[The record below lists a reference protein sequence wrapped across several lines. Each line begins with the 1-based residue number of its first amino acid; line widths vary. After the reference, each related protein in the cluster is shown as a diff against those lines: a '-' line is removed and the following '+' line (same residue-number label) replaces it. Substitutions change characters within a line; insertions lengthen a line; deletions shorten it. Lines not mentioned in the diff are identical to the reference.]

1 MDRERS
7 VSTLFIDLSDT
18 LVSDFDL
25 PDLLDSLV
33 TGCTDVLKVDAAGV
47 MLARSVDQLALSA
60 ASSEEMRVLELF
72 ELQSRTGP
80 CYSAYVQR
88 EQIAVTDLAA
98 TRDRWPEFV
107 PRALELGFRSGHAFP
122 LRLRG
127 SAIGALNLFRE
138 STEPLADDDVHLGQS
153 LADVATIGILQERS
167 VSDAQ
172 LRAAQLQRA
181 LDSRVLIEQA
191 KGMLAERM
199 GIEPTAAFNRI
210 RSYARSRNM
219 KLRDVCRRIADEGFT
234 PLG

>member
-25 PDLLDSLV
+25 PTMLDSLV
-33 TGCTDVLKVDAAGV
+33 MGCTDVLAVDAAGV
-47 MLARSVDQLALSA
+47 LLARSVDQLALSA
-60 ASSEEMRVLELF
+60 ASSEEMHVLELF

-80 CYSAYVQR
+80 CYSAYMQR
-88 EQIAVTDLAA
+88 EQVPVTDLEAA
-98 TRDRWPEFV
+98 RDRWPDFV
-107 PRALELGFRSGHAFP
+107 PRALELGFRSGYAFP

-138 STEPLADDDVHLGQS
+138 STKPLADDDVHLGQS

-167 VSDAQ
+167 VSDAE
-172 LRAAQLQRA
+172 LRAEQLQRA

-191 KGMLAERM
+191 KGMLAERL
-199 GIEPTAAFNRI
+199 GIEPATAFEQI
-210 RSYARSRNM
+210 RSHARSRNM
-219 KLRDVCRRIADEGFT
+219 KLREVCLQVAEEGFT
-234 PLG
+234 LTD